1 MLIDINA
8 HVGHWPFKQ
17 LKYNNCEA
25 LLQRMNKFGVDIS
38 VVTNLNGIFYKNTQS
53 ANEELYNEIISDKRF
68 RNRLIPMA
76 IINPL
81 YADWRNDLKVCSTK
95 MGMKGV
101 RLDPKYHDYELTD
114 PSCIE
119 VVKYARDL
127 GLAVALTMRIVDSR
141 QRSWMDI
148 NKEWQLKDIVSIV
161 REVPDARYL
170 ILNLANSIQV
180 NDEDAVLL
188 KKANLVFDTSGR
200 SLDDLGSLIKEYGEY
215 KFAFGTH
222 SPILDY
228 ATGMLRVEALRESEA
243 NEEKKSLIRS
253 GNAKRILY
261 L

>member
-38 VVTNLNGIFYKNTQS
+38 VVTNLNGVFYKNTQS
-53 ANEELYNEIISDKRF
+53 ANEELYDEIRSDKRF
-68 RNRLIPMA
+68 RNRFIPMA

-81 YADWRNDLKVCSTK
+81 YADWKNDLKICKAK
-95 MGMKGV
+95 MGIKGV
-101 RLDPKYHDYELTD
+101 RLYPKYHDYELTD

-119 VVKYARDL
+119 LVKYARDL
-127 GLAVALTMRIVDSR
+127 DLTVALTMRIVDSR

-148 NKEWQLKDIVSIV
+148 NKEWQLKDIIPIV
-161 REVPDARYL
+161 REVPDARYM
-170 ILNLANSIQV
+170 ILNLANSIRV
-180 NDEDAVLL
+180 TDEDATLL
-188 KKANLVFDTSGR
+188 KKVNLVFDTSGR
-200 SLDDLGSLIKEYGEY
+200 SLDDLGALIKEYGEH

-228 ATGMLRVEALRESEA
+228 TSGLLRVEALRESEA
-243 NEEKKSLIRS
+243 NEEIKSLIRS
-253 GNAKRILY
+253 GNAKRILHI
-261 L
+261 